1 MWSSGHDQAN
11 TECLKQLDKNFTLL
25 DNLCYRYRRNE
36 ESMSNDLMSVE
47 DDFQLVES
55 PNFDS
60 SVNLCK
66 DNEDNNSGDVYL
78 LLQPHNN

>member
-1 MWSSGHDQAN
+1 MIN
-11 TECLKQLDKNFTLL
+11 V
-25 DNLCYRYRRNE
+25 YRYRRNE

-47 DDFQLVES
+47 DDLQLVES

-66 DNEDNNSGDVYL
+66 DNEDNHSGDVYL
-78 LLQPHNN
+78 LLQPHNNWMES